1 MLLAIDVGN
10 TNTVLGLYNADSPEL
25 IADWRITTHKN
36 QTSDEYGVLFLSLF
50 AMRQIDV
57 SKITAI
63 VVSSVVPPLDST
75 IRRLCERYFSLRP
88 MFVEPGIK
96 TGMPLLVDNPAELGA
111 DRIVNGVAAFARYGG
126 PIIVVD
132 FGTATTFDVITARG
146 EYIGGVIAPGL
157 GISAD
162 ALFSRAAKL
171 ARVDIKRPARTIGTN
186 TIAHLQSG
194 LFYGYIGLV
203 DGILERMLA
212 EIQAGQP
219 DDGTPAPKVIAT
231 GGLAHMLHNDSK
243 YITAIDDMLT
253 LDGLRLLYERNRNPR
268 SVAHPKPPPRSK
280 CRTTST
286 TSRKSKS
293 TSSGVAAPFCCFP
306 RSTGRSSI
314 PGAKPE
320 CRWRLC
326 CAASTRPSTN
336 TTHARREQQT
346 RTRMRKVNG
355 LAWCAQAVMEAVE
368 AMQEA
373 AVGGAPI
380 QTESPGLEQE
390 RIAHHLRAAA
400 ATFTAAGATIPS
412 LAEIADAPGAA
423 RAQPPANEELERHLS
438 ALEEKL
444 FALLLTH
451 TPAEELEQMRDQA
464 ARELAPYRSRMQA
477 VQIRQI
483 EQQFLRRRLLERY
496 DLPRISLFYMQQGE

>member
-1 MLLAIDVGN
+1 MLLAIDIGN
-10 TNTVLGLYNADSPEL
+10 TNTVLGLYGLDSPEL

-36 QTSDEYGVLFLSLF
+36 QTSDEYGVLFLNLF

-57 SKITAI
+57 AKISAI

-75 IRRLCERYFSLRP
+75 IRRLCERYFGVRP
-88 MFVEPGIK
+88 IFVEPGIK

-132 FGTATTFDVITARG
+132 FGTATTFDVISARG

-212 EIQAGQP
+212 ELQSSQP
-219 DDGTPAPKVIAT
+219 DGSPATPKVIAT
-231 GGLAHMLHNDSK
+231 GGLAHMLHDDSK

-268 SVAHPKPPPRSK
+268 R
-280 CRTTST
+280 
-286 TSRKSKS
+286 
-293 TSSGVAAPFCCFP
+293 AAP
-306 RSTGRSSI
+306 T
-314 PGAKPE
+314 A
-320 CRWRLC
+320 
-326 CAASTRPSTN
+326 
-336 TTHARREQQT
+336 TT
-346 RTRMRKVNG
+346 
-355 LAWCAQAVMEAVE
+355 
-368 AMQEA
+368 
-373 AVGGAPI
+373 
-380 QTESPGLEQE
+380 
-390 RIAHHLRAAA
+390 
-400 ATFTAAGATIPS
+400 
-412 LAEIADAPGAA
+412 
-423 RAQPPANEELERHLS
+423 
-438 ALEEKL
+438 
-444 FALLLTH
+444 
-451 TPAEELEQMRDQA
+451 
-464 ARELAPYRSRMQA
+464 
-477 VQIRQI
+477 
-483 EQQFLRRRLLERY
+483 
-496 DLPRISLFYMQQGE
+496 